1 MYTNRYTA
9 DVERRLTRRLEIERE
24 KGEGASAT
32 IIRET
37 VKALQEGYCPDCYM
51 HDDGDEH
58 RCPTCGRTVPA
69 DEAWQVYDPP
79 THRLPE
85 PSLEVLRKLAALDE

>member
-37 VKALQEGYCPDCYM
+37 TEALEGQYCPDCYM

-58 RCPTCGRTVPA
+58 RCPTCGRMVT
-69 DEAWQVYDPP
+69 
-79 THRLPE
+79 T
-85 PSLEVLRKLAALDE
+85 